1 MLKRSWKSGVAVLMT
16 LGLTT
21 TGTVVPLM
29 LLERPAVAGLFS
41 PSNSNSDSDTVTVQV
56 PSGTTLRVAEKD
68 GKKIIITPDETLNV
82 TLVTTESV
90 RSSMGTVLI
99 PRGATITG
107 QFQPAEDGTQFVAQQ
122 ITLSD
127 GTQRDLDAR
136 SNILDE
142 RETIDKGRNWG
153 AVWKGALV
161 GGAAATLISA
171 LVSRVGIFKVL
182 GGAGAGALGGFLLG
196 GQKKAEVIVV
206 QPDRDLT
213 LTLDSNLNLN
223 S

>member
-1 MLKRSWKSGVAVLMT
+1 MLKKSWKSGVAVLMT
-16 LGLTT
+16 LGLMT
-21 TGTVVPLM
+21 TGTVAPLM

-41 PSNSNSDSDTVTVQV
+41 PSNDNTVQV
-56 PSGTTLRVAEKD
+56 PSGTTIRVAEQD
-68 GKKIIITPDETLNV
+68 GKKIIITPDETMNV

-99 PRGATITG
+99 PKGATITG
-107 QFQPAEDGTQFVAQQ
+107 QFQPTEDGTQFVAQR

-171 LVSRVGIFKVL
+171 LVTKVGVLKVL
-182 GGAGAGALGGFLLG
+182 GGVGAGAVGGFLLG
-196 GQKKAEVIVV
+196 GRKKAEVIVV
-206 QPDRDLT
+206 QPDQDLT

>member
-1 MLKRSWKSGVAVLMT
+1 MLKKSWKSGVAVLMT

-41 PSNSNSDSDTVTVQV
+41 QSNDNTVQV
-56 PSGTTLRVAEKD
+56 PSGTTIRVAEQD
-68 GKKIIITPDETLNV
+68 GKKIIITPDETMNV
-82 TLVTTESV
+82 TLVITEPV

-99 PRGATITG
+99 PQGATITG

-171 LVSRVGIFKVL
+171 LVTKVGVLKVL
-182 GGAGAGALGGFLLG
+182 GGVGAGALGGFLLG
-196 GQKKAEVIVV
+196 GRKKAEVIVV
-206 QPDRDLT
+206 QPDQDLT

>member
-1 MLKRSWKSGVAVLMT
+1 MLKQSWKSSVALLMT

-41 PSNSNSDSDTVTVQV
+41 PSNSSDTVQV
-56 PSGTTLRVAEKD
+56 PSGTTIRVAEKD

-82 TLVTTESV
+82 TLVTTEPI
-90 RSSMGTVLI
+90 RSSMGTILI
-99 PRGATITG
+99 PQGATITG
-107 QFQPAEDGTQFVAQQ
+107 QFQPTEGGTQFVAQQ
-122 ITLSD
+122 ITPSD

-196 GQKKAEVIVV
+196 GHKKAEVIVV